1 VLTFQYIVAEYLLC
15 ICAYALNISPVV
27 YDFITLFVMT
37 VVLNLMCDLCCTDF
51 SSMSSWSCLKES
63 LFWQNKR
70 KKDEQCMATSI
81 VLASLEPCKRK
92 RGGSVVGHK
101 FMRRDREAACEQIM
115 RDYFVDDPLYSAED
129 FRRRY
134 VPFPVVSCHPFT
146 LFLKMVRSIN

>member
-51 SSMSSWSCLKES
+51 SSMSSWLPEGIT
-63 LFWQNKR
+63 FWHNKR

-81 VLASLEPCKRK
+81 VLASLDPCKRK
-92 RGGSVVGHK
+92 RGGSAVGH
-101 FMRRDREAACEQIM
+101 
-115 RDYFVDDPLYSAED
+115 
-129 FRRRY
+129 
-134 VPFPVVSCHPFT
+134 
-146 LFLKMVRSIN
+146 